1 MDMNLQVFENPQF
14 GKVRVQ
20 IIENDPWFC
29 GKDVCEIL
37 GYAKPRNAIATH
49 VVEEDARK
57 QGVPT
62 NGGIQEMIFINES
75 GLYSLIFGSTL
86 PIAKEFK
93 RWVTSEVLPSIRK
106 NGFYGNPKTL
116 ADIISPQE
124 LRLYSQKMIEY
135 CNKVIELES
144 KVEEMKPKVAFA
156 DAVAVS
162 DTTIL
167 VGEYAKILK
176 PKGFDFGQNRL
187 FKWYRNNGWMIK
199 EGSSRNMPTQKAM
212 ELGLFEIK
220 ETTIAKPDGVV
231 KITKT
236 PKITGKGQIYFLNLF
251 TKLRESGNLI
261 VEAWENG
268 FKI

>member
-1 MDMNLQVFENPQF
+1 METGLQVFENPQF

-20 IIENDPWFC
+20 MIENDPWFC
-29 GKDVCEIL
+29 AKDVCDIL
-37 GYAKPRNAIATH
+37 GFGNPHQAIQTH
-49 VVEEDARK
+49 VEKDDLQKLEVIDSKGRYQE
-57 QGVPT
+57 T
-62 NGGIQEMIFINES
+62 NFINES

-106 NGFYGNPKTL
+106 NGFYGNPKTV

-261 VEAWENG
+261 VEA
-268 FKI
+268 